1 MSENSSDTESSCGW
15 TIISNEGSDI
25 ETLGPEN
32 GGGDSLDV
40 PENLP
45 ALEEELQD
53 VPSVQRAKSSEERA
67 ETSLE
72 DTLKE
77 DTLQETL
84 AVSEVGQEQA
94 TEEQVTFG
102 SSSDHSDIVTLEPS
116 RAAELGVWE
125 DRGSEEQET
134 GASEELYLGT
144 SSSSQYSFRA
154 PETPGSL
161 TSSWKLPESLRDLR
175 SRLTGCLSGSHSLPV
190 FPAEPRVDDSSSDES
205 HERPS
210 PVLRKR
216 RVRRSTAPAS
226 GAEEGPAGGA
236 GEQEQEPQAAAAAAA
251 TVVTPQG
258 HVSGTL
264 NKCILLALVIA
275 ISMGFGHFYGTVQ
288 IQERQKLVERLHEN
302 ELNDVRDDLYLCQK
316 EQDAIVESKEV
327 VKHLREDLEEK
338 QDMVLSLTGIMDTIS
353 KENQQ
358 LRMKQAE
365 LQSQKEDLA
374 LRLKQT
380 AEERHTIESRQKSL
394 VNENQ
399 HLKNS
404 LEREEESLS
413 TLQEELRNLRAQ
425 VRSLEEVGAGTDS
438 IITENQR
445 LKDHLEEEKQRIHS
459 FLRQKETLMAEAQML
474 RRELDRERKVTD
486 ELKEELERMSRT
498 LKDEGEA
505 DPETEELQARLTELE
520 KKLNFEQQRSDLWER
535 LYVETREENS
545 KGDKPK
551 KPKEGIFT
559 KVKETF
565 DAVKNSTKEF
575 VHHHKEQIK
584 KAKEAVK
591 ENLKKFSDS
600 VKSTFRHFKD
610 SATRA
615 FDKTHKSY
623 EKRYQERKDV
633 KPVKHE
639 YHEPPRHRRD
649 QDDGQAS
656 WQHQHQRPF
665 HRHPRKSTTDTYQAK
680 QNMRKTGAKT
690 CNKEERESHRIPKGC
705 SGVFDCA
712 YQESMSL
719 FNKALDPIRADE
731 FTQLIRSYLKKEVDH
746 FHHWRE
752 LESFINSFFHNGVFI
767 HDQMLFT
774 DFVSGVEEYLE
785 DMDEYQQHS
794 DDVFEDLDEYVY
806 RHFFGDTYSKQYGPS
821 RPFEGPVSRNTDDR
835 HRRQERKHQRA
846 HSRHHRER
854 KWSKPGRASGRH
866 MANVKIELGPMPF
879 DPKY

>member
-40 PENLP
+40 PENMP

-84 AVSEVGQEQA
+84 AVSEVGQERA

-154 PETPGSL
+154 PETL
-161 TSSWKLPESLRDLR
+161 
-175 SRLTGCLSGSHSLPV
+175 

-236 GEQEQEPQAAAAAAA
+236 GEQEQEPQAAA
-251 TVVTPQG
+251 VVTPPG

-302 ELNDVRDDLYLCQK
+302 ELNDVRDDLYQCQK
-316 EQDAIVESKEV
+316 EQDAIVESK
-327 VKHLREDLEEK
+327 
-338 QDMVLSLTGIMDTIS
+338 
-353 KENQQ
+353 
-358 LRMKQAE
+358 
-365 LQSQKEDLA
+365 SQKEDLA

-413 TLQEELRNLRAQ
+413 NLQEELRNLRAQ

-445 LKDHLEEEKQRIHS
+445 LKDHLEEEKQRIRS
-459 FLRQKETLMAEAQML
+459 FLSQKETLMAEAQML

-545 KGDKPK
+545 KGDKQKPK

-615 FDKTHKSY
+615 FDKTRKSY
-623 EKRYQERKDV
+623 EKRYQERKDG

-639 YHEPPRHRRD
+639 YHEPPRHHRG

-731 FTQLIRSYLKKEVDH
+731 FTQLIHSYLKKEVDH

-821 RPFEGPVSRNTDDR
+821 RPFEGPVSKNTDDR

-854 KWSKPGRASGRH
+854 KWSKPGRATGRH

>member
-154 PETPGSL
+154 PETL
-161 TSSWKLPESLRDLR
+161 
-175 SRLTGCLSGSHSLPV
+175 

-236 GEQEQEPQAAAAAAA
+236 GELEQEPQLAAAAAAA

-316 EQDAIVESKEV
+316 EQDAIVESK
-327 VKHLREDLEEK
+327 
-338 QDMVLSLTGIMDTIS
+338 
-353 KENQQ
+353 
-358 LRMKQAE
+358 
-365 LQSQKEDLA
+365 SQKEDLA